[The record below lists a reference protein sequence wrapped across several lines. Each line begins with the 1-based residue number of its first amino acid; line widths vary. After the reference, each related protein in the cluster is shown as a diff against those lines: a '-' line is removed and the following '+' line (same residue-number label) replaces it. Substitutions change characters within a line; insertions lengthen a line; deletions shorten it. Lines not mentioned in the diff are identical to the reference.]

1 MVNSSKLRGIIIGNN
16 FTNEETAKKLGISN
30 QSFSMKLNNK
40 REFKASEI
48 SALMKLF
55 NITNPNEIITIFFA
69 NYVELNSTTN

>member
-1 MVNSSKLRGIIIGNN
+1 MVNSSKLRAIIIGNN
-16 FTNEETAKKLGISN
+16 YTNEETAKKLGISN

-48 SALMKLF
+48 HALMQLF

-69 NYVELNSTTN
+69 NCVELNSTVN